1 MVYVMLEETWR
12 DQYERMERSH
22 ERLLRTTDSLHHV
35 GSADARDTLFH
46 FFQDAYHL
54 KDWLKNADPPVLTN
68 TQAVEHFVNA
78 SEAMRICADLCNG
91 QKHSRLNEENHP
103 TNPPRTGDKNTAV
116 GTQSATVRVGA
127 GKEHAWTITSNGKP
141 QDALD
146 LAAKVIADWK
156 GWLAGQRL
164 L

>member
-22 ERLLRTTDSLHHV
+22 ERLLRTADPSHDV

-68 TQAVEHFVNA
+68 TQPD
-78 SEAMRICADLCNG
+78 STDRPC
-91 QKHSRLNEENHP
+91 
-103 TNPPRTGDKNTAV
+103 V
-116 GTQSATVRVGA
+116 GGLSG
-127 GKEHAWTITSNGKP
+127 
-141 QDALD
+141 
-146 LAAKVIADWK
+146 
-156 GWLAGQRL
+156 
-164 L
+164 

>member
-91 QKHSRLNEENHP
+91 LKHSRLNDPKHR
-103 TNPPRTGDKNTAV
+103 PRTGDKNTAV
-116 GTQSATVRVGA
+116 TTQSPTVNVGRT
-127 GKEHAWTITSNGKP
+127 GIEHAWTITSNGKT

-146 LAAKVIADWK
+146 LAAKIIADWE
-156 GWLAGQRL
+156 GWLAGKGL

>member
-12 DQYERMERSH
+12 DQFHRMKRSH
-22 ERLLRTTDSLHHV
+22 ERLLRTADSLHDV
-35 GSADARDTLFH
+35 GSDDARDTLFH

-68 TQAVEHFVNA
+68 TQAVERFVKA
-78 SEAMRICADLCNG
+78 SEAMRICTDLCNG
-91 QKHSRLNEENHP
+91 LKHSGLNDPKH
-103 TNPPRTGDKNTAV
+103 PPRTGDKNTAV
-116 GTQSATVRVGA
+116 TTQSVTVRVGA
-127 GKEHAWTITSNGKP
+127 GIEHAWTTTSNVKT

-146 LAAKVIADWK
+146 LAAKVIADWE
-156 GWLAGQRL
+156 GWLARQRL